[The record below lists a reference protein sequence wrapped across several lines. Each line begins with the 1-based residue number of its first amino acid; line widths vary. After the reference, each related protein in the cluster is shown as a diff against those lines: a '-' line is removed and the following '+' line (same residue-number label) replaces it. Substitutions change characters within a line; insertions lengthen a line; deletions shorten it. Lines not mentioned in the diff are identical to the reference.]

1 MGISSAHTE
10 SCRAIIARRVGY
22 ESERA
27 CDAPVVFSRPICHL
41 RIGARFSSVRR
52 RTALEEPLIGRLG
65 LRATRWCRRMRA
77 SATGLGRETHQTAE
91 KMATVPSICYYRVN
105 PPVHVHTCRASET
118 VEVTSEVTWAV
129 SLELAQEQYGPL
141 HREQEKLHRNSR

>member
-1 MGISSAHTE
+1 MFWKCTVWLGGQKCCIFLGNS
-10 SCRAIIARRVGY
+10 RVL
-22 ESERA
+22 E
-27 CDAPVVFSRPICHL
+27 VHCHL

-91 KMATVPSICYYRVN
+91 KMATVPSSCPFFSRWTTFYHANVPNHLLARRSDRSQSQRRSPSREAEPSQVAWKSRANAHITRVA
-105 PPVHVHTCRASET
+105 R
-118 VEVTSEVTWAV
+118 W
-129 SLELAQEQYGPL
+129 
-141 HREQEKLHRNSR
+141 